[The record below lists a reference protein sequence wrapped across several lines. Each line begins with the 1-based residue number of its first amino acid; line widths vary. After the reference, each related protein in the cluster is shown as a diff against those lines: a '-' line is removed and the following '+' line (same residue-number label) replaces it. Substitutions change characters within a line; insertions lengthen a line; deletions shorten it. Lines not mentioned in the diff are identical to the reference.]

1 MPELPSFLMPIS
13 GTLLNALTVLIGGTI
28 GALIGDRL
36 PERMHDSLFGALGL
50 FTILI
55 GLSNALATKN
65 PLILLGA
72 LLIGT
77 VIGEALNID
86 AGLRALGDFF
96 QRRLKG
102 MGSTVSEA
110 FVTSSLVFC
119 VGPLTILGS
128 LDNGLVGDPT
138 KLVIK
143 STLDGFAAL
152 AFGATLGWGVLLS
165 VFTIL
170 TLSGRDQPCRRYAGA
185 GPGQR
190 LGGAHRTDRDRW
202 ADPDR
207 DWAAAAQDSRAAH
220 GELPASAGR
229 RAAAGGRGRSV
240 ADVREWDARLAVPL
254 THQRLLANQRLDGRP
269 AQMIICGAHVRYAC
283 RSIEPKH

>member
-1 MPELPSFLMPIS
+1 
-13 GTLLNALTVLIGGTI
+13 
-28 GALIGDRL
+28 
-36 PERMHDSLFGALGL
+36 MHDSLFGALGL

-96 QRRLKG
+96 QRRLNG

-128 LDNGLVGDPT
+128 LDNGLVGRPDEAGHQVHAGW
-138 KLVIK
+138 LRGAGVRRDAR
-143 STLDGFAAL
+143 LGRAAL
-152 AFGATLGWGVLLS
+152 GLHYSDLP
-165 VFTIL
+165 
-170 TLSGRDQPCRRYAGA
+170 GRDQPGRGTLAPVLGSGSEALIELTATGGLILIAIGLRLLKIRELRTANFLPALVVAPLLVGAVALWQMYANGTSRPYVLSLLTVWPVSIDGGGWRRYT
-185 GPGQR
+185 PSDNR
-190 LGGAHRTDRDRW
+190 IR
-202 ADPDR
+202 
-207 DWAAAAQDSRAAH
+207 
-220 GELPASAGR
+220 
-229 RAAAGGRGRSV
+229 
-240 ADVREWDARLAVPL
+240 
-254 THQRLLANQRLDGRP
+254 
-269 AQMIICGAHVRYAC
+269 
-283 RSIEPKH
+283 

>member
-1 MPELPSFLMPIS
+1 MPYVPSYLLPVS
-13 GTLLNALTVLIGGTI
+13 GTLLNALTVLVGGTI
-28 GALIGDRL
+28 GALIGNRL
-36 PERMHDSLFGALGL
+36 PERMHDSLFSALGL

-55 GLSNALATKN
+55 GLIDAIATKN

-86 AGLRALGDFF
+86 GGLRAVGDFF
-96 QRRLKG
+96 QARLSG
-102 MGSTVSEA
+102 MGSTISEA

-128 LDNGLVGDPT
+128 LDNGLTGDST

-165 VFTIL
+165 VITIL
-170 TLSGRDQPCRRYAGA
+170 LFQGAISLSAQALAPVL
-185 GPGQR
+185 GPGSETLVELTATGGIILVAIGLR
-190 LGGAHRTDRDRW
+190 LLKIRELRT
-202 ADPDR
+202 ANF
-207 DWAAAAQDSRAAH
+207 
-220 GELPASAGR
+220 LPALVVAPLLV
-229 RAAAGGRGRSV
+229 AAVSLWQTYV
-240 ADVREWDARLAVPL
+240 
-254 THQRLLANQRLDGRP
+254 H
-269 AQMIICGAHVRYAC
+269 
-283 RSIEPKH
+283 

>member
-1 MPELPSFLMPIS
+1 MRHTCATGGVMPELPSFLMPIS

-165 VFTIL
+165 IFTIL
-170 TLSGRDQPCRRYAGA
+170 LFQGAISLAAGTLAPVLGSGSEALIELTATGGLILIA
-185 GPGQR
+185 IGLR
-190 LGGAHRTDRDRW
+190 LLKIRELRT
-202 ADPDR
+202 ANF
-207 DWAAAAQDSRAAH
+207 
-220 GELPASAGR
+220 LPALV
-229 RAAAGGRGRSV
+229 V
-240 ADVREWDARLAVPL
+240 APLLVGAVAL
-254 THQRLLANQRLDGRP
+254 WQMYANGTLVWP
-269 AQMIICGAHVRYAC
+269 FH
-283 RSIEPKH
+283 

>member
-1 MPELPSFLMPIS
+1 MPALPPFLIPVS
-13 GTLLNALTVLIGGTI
+13 GTLLNALTVLVGGTI
-28 GALIGDRL
+28 GALIGGRL

-55 GLSNALATKN
+55 GLSDALTTKN

-77 VIGEALNID
+77 VVGEALNLD

-96 QRRLKG
+96 QRRLSG
-102 MGSTVSEA
+102 LGSTVSEA

-128 LDNGLVGDPT
+128 LDNGLTGDPT
-138 KLVIK
+138 KLIIK
-143 STLDGFAAL
+143 STLDGFGAL

-170 TLSGRDQPCRRYAGA
+170 LFQGAISLAAGTLAPVLGSGSEALIELTATGGLILIA
-185 GPGQR
+185 IGLR
-190 LGGAHRTDRDRW
+190 LLKLRELRT
-202 ADPDR
+202 ANF
-207 DWAAAAQDSRAAH
+207 
-220 GELPASAGR
+220 LPALV
-229 RAAAGGRGRSV
+229 V
-240 ADVREWDARLAVPL
+240 APLLVGAVAL
-254 THQRLLANQRLDGRP
+254 WQMYANGTLVWP
-269 AQMIICGAHVRYAC
+269 FH
-283 RSIEPKH
+283 